1 MKIITTMMFASGEF
15 KWLWCTFRRVRF
27 ICNDIV
33 NKFVRALFLWV
44 VRGAE
49 ETRRLLIGM
58 HYAR

>member
-1 MKIITTMMFASGEF
+1 MMFASGEF
-15 KWLWCTFRRVRF
+15 KWLRYTFRRVRF

-49 ETRRLLIGM
+49 GTRRLLIGM
-58 HYAR
+58 HDENRT